1 MIIAVILLIVML
13 IIAGCLTINN
23 KGNAGDFILLAI
35 PTVVMWLM
43 ILSLSTV
50 FFSEKISK
58 YDYYKIS
65 DNQYLR
71 VETYHYNDYV
81 FNDKNLKIEGQ
92 QHQEISK
99 INHFD
104 YIVRDI
110 H

>member
-1 MIIAVILLIVML
+1 MIIAVILLIIML
-13 IIAGCLTINN
+13 VIAGSMVINN

-43 ILSLSTV
+43 ILALSTV

-65 DNQYLR
+65 DNQFLK

-81 FNDKNLKIEGQ
+81 FNDKNLKIEVQ

-99 INHFD
+99 ISKFEYMTKHD
-104 YIVRDI
+104 Y
-110 H
+110 